1 MNTYIIPIIHS
12 RAIRIHY
19 TVTQV
24 KDPHLRLH
32 NPPSCFRK
40 SAVRRMAKPKSTGAQ
55 GLGETKREIR

>member
-24 KDPHLRLH
+24 KDPHLCLR
-32 NPPSCFRK
+32 NPRSCFRK
-40 SAVRRMAKPKSTGAQ
+40 SAVRRMAKPKNTGVQA
-55 GLGETKREIR
+55 LGETKYKIR